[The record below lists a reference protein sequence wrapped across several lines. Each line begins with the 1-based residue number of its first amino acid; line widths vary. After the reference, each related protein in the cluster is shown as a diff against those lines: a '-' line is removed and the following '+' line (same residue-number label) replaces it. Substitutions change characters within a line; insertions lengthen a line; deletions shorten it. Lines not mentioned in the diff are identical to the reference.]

1 MFPIIVPW
9 SYLAYDYLQPGH
21 PDCLMAKRD
30 DDCYAAGRRLGAANT
45 TLLWDLRTKAE
56 VGTRIIFAHR

>member
-21 PDCLMAKRD
+21 PDCLIAKRD
-30 DDCYAAGRRLGAANT
+30 DDCYAAGRGLGAANT
-45 TLLWDLRTKAE
+45 TLLWA
-56 VGTRIIFAHR
+56 